1 LENITSFEVER
12 ASSLKGEQVIRL
24 LKEVAQWL
32 KNNEIN
38 QWGYLLQGGDDMEIL
53 KAIENKET
61 FIVIENG
68 EMVGTFTLSSKQ
80 SEWDKHIF
88 GVEDSSDSLYLHRLA
103 VSPKFMG
110 KGIGKSMLKWIEENH
125 QSEKTYLKLD
135 CVADNQRLNQFYREN
150 GFTYIGETDN
160 HSKYQKDLLRR

>member
-1 LENITSFEVER
+1 LKNITSFEVER

-32 KNNEIN
+32 KDNEIN
-38 QWGYLLQGGDDMEIL
+38 QWGYLLQGGDDVEIL

-88 GVEDSSDSLYLHRLA
+88 RVEDSSDSLYLHRLA